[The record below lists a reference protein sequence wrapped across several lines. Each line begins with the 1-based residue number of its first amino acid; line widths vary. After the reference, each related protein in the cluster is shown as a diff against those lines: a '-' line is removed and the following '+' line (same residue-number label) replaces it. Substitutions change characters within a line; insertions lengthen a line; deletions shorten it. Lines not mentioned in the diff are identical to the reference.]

1 MNNNGLCLRY
11 VEAGVPEA
19 ETSRSSHLVVK
30 SLIFPN
36 KRSIQ
41 STLVIEIETMKYEN
55 RTGV

>member
-1 MNNNGLCLRY
+1 MNNNGLCLLY

-19 ETSRSSHLVVK
+19 EASRSSHLVVK
-30 SLIFPN
+30 LHIFHN